1 MTFADVKPLAV
12 LILISL
18 IGGGTLF
25 GVFKKMQRGFGPFN
39 LRVVGIVLVATL
51 AALLSVLYQDSIN
64 AAMGILGAIAGYLF
78 GLKAERHTP
87 NRTGQPVREADD
99 RK

>member
-78 GLKAERHTP
+78 GLKAERRTP
-87 NRTGQPVREADD
+87 NRTGQLVREADG
-99 RK
+99 

>member
-1 MTFADVKPLAV
+1 MTFADIKPIA
-12 LILISL
+12 ILVIIAL
-18 IGGGTLF
+18 LGGGTLM

-51 AALLSVLYQDSIN
+51 TSLLSVLYQDSVN

-78 GLKAERHTP
+78 GLKGEGGSQNGGAQPERDKKT
-87 NRTGQPVREADD
+87 
-99 RK
+99 

>member
-1 MTFADVKPLAV
+1 MCSRKC
-12 LILISL
+12 
-18 IGGGTLF
+18 GG
-25 GVFKKMQRGFGPFN
+25 GFGPFN

-78 GLKAERHTP
+78 VLKAERHTP
-87 NRTGQPVREADD
+87 NRTDQPVRAADD